1 MRVRFRIRI
10 KFKNLASF
18 AIPLNAK
25 QDLILCI
32 STLPTGALRIK
43 IGWTTGI
50 NVFRAIKESPAGC
63 FSVPE
68 I

>member
-1 MRVRFRIRI
+1 MKISFRTRI

-18 AIPLNAK
+18 AISFDAK

-32 STLPTGALRIK
+32 SALPTGALPIK

-50 NVFRAIKESPAGC
+50 NVF
-63 FSVPE
+63 
-68 I
+68 

>member
-1 MRVRFRIRI
+1 M
-10 KFKNLASF
+10 KSKNLAAFAVSF
-18 AIPLNAK
+18 NAE

-32 STLPTGALRIK
+32 STFPAGAFWIK

-63 FSVPE
+63 LPVPE